1 GSCFRIHPY
10 SGVRRKADMDRKSKK
25 SWLRDSLNPGLQSNS
40 QVKEMG
46 DEVAPRRGSRAGCLG
61 QPQVAS

>member
-1 GSCFRIHPY
+1 
-10 SGVRRKADMDRKSKK
+10 MNRKSKK

-46 DEVAPRRGSRAGCLG
+46 DAVAPRRGSRWGRLER
-61 QPQVAS
+61 PQVPG